1 MSAVDEVARV
11 AALALAVQ
19 RSGMLPLE
27 EQAAL
32 LDTYRRARE
41 RVLRQ
46 GSVDAVRRLAELD
59 SAGGGAP
66 GGPAGGALDGAGG
79 PRVLSR
85 L

>member
-46 GSVDAVRRLAELD
+46 GSEDAVRRLAELD
-59 SAGGGAP
+59 SAGGGAA
-66 GGPAGGALDGAGG
+66 GGPAGGALDGAEG

>member
-1 MSAVDEVARV
+1 MNAVDEVDRV
-11 AALALAVQ
+11 AALALAVE

-46 GSVDAVRRLAELD
+46 GSADAVRRLREIDEAM
-59 SAGGGAP
+59 
-66 GGPAGGALDGAGG
+66 GPR
-79 PRVLSR
+79 RVLSR

>member
-1 MSAVDEVARV
+1 MSAVDEVDRV
-11 AALALAVQ
+11 AALALAVE
-19 RSGMLPLE
+19 RSGLLPLE

-46 GSVDAVRRLAELD
+46 GSDDAVRRLREIDEAM
-59 SAGGGAP
+59 
-66 GGPAGGALDGAGG
+66 G
-79 PRVLSR
+79 PRRTLSR

>member
-1 MSAVDEVARV
+1 MNGVDEVERV
-11 AALALAVQ
+11 VALAVAVE

-27 EQAAL
+27 EQGAL

-46 GSVDAVRRLAELD
+46 GSAEDVRRLREIDEAM
-59 SAGGGAP
+59 
-66 GGPAGGALDGAGG
+66 GPR
-79 PRVLSR
+79 RVLSR

>member
-1 MSAVDEVARV
+1 MNAADEVDRV
-11 AALALAVQ
+11 AALAAAVQ
-19 RSGMLPLE
+19 RSAMLPLE

-46 GSVDAVRRLAELD
+46 GGEDAVRRLAEI
-59 SAGGGAP
+59 
-66 GGPAGGALDGAGG
+66 DGTVG

>member
-1 MSAVDEVARV
+1 MNGVDEVERV
-11 AALALAVQ
+11 VALAAAVE

-46 GSVDAVRRLAELD
+46 GSADEVRRLREIDEAM
-59 SAGGGAP
+59 
-66 GGPAGGALDGAGG
+66 GPR
-79 PRVLSR
+79 RVLSR
-85 L
+85 F

>member
-1 MSAVDEVARV
+1 MSAVDEVDRV
-11 AALALAVQ
+11 AALALAVE
-19 RSGMLPLE
+19 RSGLLPLE

-46 GSVDAVRRLAELD
+46 GSGDAVRRLREIDEAM
-59 SAGGGAP
+59 
-66 GGPAGGALDGAGG
+66 G
-79 PRVLSR
+79 PRRMLSR

>member
-1 MSAVDEVARV
+1 MRVVDEVDRV
-11 AALALAVQ
+11 AGLALAVQ

-46 GSVDAVRRLAELD
+46 GGEDAVRRLREIDEAM
-59 SAGGGAP
+59 
-66 GGPAGGALDGAGG
+66 G
-79 PRVLSR
+79 PRPALSR
-85 L
+85 F

>member
-1 MSAVDEVARV
+1 MSAVDEVDRV
-11 AALALAVQ
+11 AALALAVE
-19 RSGMLPLE
+19 RSGLLPLE

-46 GSVDAVRRLAELD
+46 GSDDDVRRLREIDEAM
-59 SAGGGAP
+59 
-66 GGPAGGALDGAGG
+66 G
-79 PRVLSR
+79 PRRTLSR

>member
-1 MSAVDEVARV
+1 MSAVNEVDRV

-46 GSVDAVRRLAELD
+46 GTAEDVRRLHEVDEAM
-59 SAGGGAP
+59 GP
-66 GGPAGGALDGAGG
+66 G
-79 PRVLSR
+79 RVLSR